1 MKTKLFL
8 GFLAFVAVWVSSAI
22 ALAIAHTDIGVSLY
36 ANSEMSLFL
45 GGIIYLLVFEV
56 LIWGIQKTIPG
67 ENRFLQWFW
76 LIPILLW
83 SPIHLWLLLLF
94 SSY

>member
-1 MKTKLFL
+1 M
-8 GFLAFVAVWVSSAI
+8 AVWVSSAI
-22 ALAIAHTDIGVSLY
+22 ALAIAHISRGKNLSDVGVPFY
-36 ANSEMSLFL
+36 ANSEMSLVL

-56 LIWGIQKTIPG
+56 LIWGIQKTIAR